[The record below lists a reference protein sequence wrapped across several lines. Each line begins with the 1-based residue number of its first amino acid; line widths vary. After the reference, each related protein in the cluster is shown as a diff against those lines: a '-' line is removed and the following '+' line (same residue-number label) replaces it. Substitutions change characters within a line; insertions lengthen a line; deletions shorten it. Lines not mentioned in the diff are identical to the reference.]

1 MCVQKKAAEQIEMPA
16 AELHVINY
24 LILCRL
30 CTTTVCQ
37 ISYVLWKSNL
47 FLSISGKGGFLLGMI
62 LLNLSAKEANILFPC
77 RLTQVISELQKWKN
91 GKEITSLISGERMY
105 GFL

>member
-1 MCVQKKAAEQIEMPA
+1 
-16 AELHVINY
+16 
-24 LILCRL
+24 
-30 CTTTVCQ
+30 
-37 ISYVLWKSNL
+37 
-47 FLSISGKGGFLLGMI
+47 MI